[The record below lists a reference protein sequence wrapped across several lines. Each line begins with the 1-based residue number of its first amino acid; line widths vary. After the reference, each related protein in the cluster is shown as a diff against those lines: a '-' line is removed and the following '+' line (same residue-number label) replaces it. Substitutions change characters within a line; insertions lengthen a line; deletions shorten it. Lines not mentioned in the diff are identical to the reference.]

1 MTEKYEQAQMDVVE
15 FPDVDIITTSDL
27 ICRDEA
33 TAHFTEASSPGDRFL
48 E

>member
-15 FPDVDIITTSDL
+15 FPDVDIIATSDMY
-27 ICRDEA
+27 
-33 TAHFTEASSPGDRFL
+33 TGVSPTPPPGHFGPDTFL